1 MFKIVLRIYSIYI
14 YIVFIVFIY
23 IVFIT
28 TVRESLCLLSI
39 RKCLVLSV
47 VPVHFYMFHRG
58 RVGNVLS
65 IPLYVLTCEEIDN
78 KATLTLIWPH
88 SFSMYCICIVM
99 ICSSSSFPAD

>member
-1 MFKIVLRIYSIYI
+1 MYSIYSIY
-14 YIVFIVFIY
+14 IY

-28 TVRESLCLLSI
+28 TVRESLCLL

-47 VPVHFYMFHRG
+47 VPVHFYMCHRG

-78 KATLTLIWPH
+78 KATTTID
-88 SFSMYCICIVM
+88 F
-99 ICSSSSFPAD
+99 F

>member
-1 MFKIVLRIYSIYI
+1 MYPPAPPKNHAGLCIFITKIVLRIYSIYI
-14 YIVFIVFIY
+14 YISIVFIY

-47 VPVHFYMFHRG
+47 ILFYMFHRG

-65 IPLYVLTCEEIDN
+65 IPLYVLTCKEIDN
-78 KATLTLIWPH
+78 KATLTFDFDYYTCDI
-88 SFSMYCICIVM
+88 YT
-99 ICSSSSFPAD
+99 